1 MSLEGQHPV
10 NLNTLYQQVILDHY
24 KKPRNKGEQLV
35 DATMRKHLHNPTC
48 GDDLE
53 VSISLDADGKIDD
66 VKWNGRGCSI
76 SMSSASMMSVALRGK
91 TLDEAQAMM
100 TSFYGMMKGE
110 EGSYKSLGELQALS
124 GVSKFPVRIKCAT
137 LAWHCLEEGM
147 KESAQ
152 APQGAGRTGESVDG
166 QGGSANG
173 F

>member
-24 KKPRNKGEQLV
+24 KKPRNKGAVENAVL
-35 DATMRKHLHNPTC
+35 RKHLHNPTC

-53 VSISLDADGKIDD
+53 VQVSLGADGRIDD

-76 SMSSASMMSVALRGK
+76 SMSSASMMSVALKGK
-91 TLDEAQAMM
+91 TLEEAKALME
-100 TSFYGMMKGE
+100 SFYGMMTNE
-110 EGSYKSLGELQALS
+110 EGNYKALGEIQALS

-147 KESAQ
+147 KEREG
-152 APQGAGRTGESVDG
+152 GAV
-166 QGGSANG
+166 NG
-173 F
+173 

>member
-24 KKPRNKGEQLV
+24 KKPRNKGAVENAVLK
-35 DATMRKHLHNPTC
+35 KHLHNPTC

-53 VSISLDADGKIDD
+53 VQVSVGADGRIDD

-91 TLDEAQAMM
+91 TLEEA
-100 TSFYGMMKGE
+100 TSLMHAFYGMMTGE
-110 EGSYKSLGELQALS
+110 EGNYKPLGELQALS
-124 GVSKFPVRIKCAT
+124 GVNKFPVRIKCAT

-147 KESAQ
+147 KEH
-152 APQGAGRTGESVDG
+152 E
-166 QGGSANG
+166 GGTENG
-173 F
+173 

>member
-24 KKPRNKGEQLV
+24 KKPRNKGDMLINPIMQ
-35 DATMRKHLHNPTC
+35 KHLHNPTC

-53 VSISLDADGKIDD
+53 VSISVGADGKVDD

-76 SMSSASMMSVALRGK
+76 SMASASMMSVALKGK
-91 TLDEAQAMM
+91 SLEEAYGMM
-100 TSFYGMMKGE
+100 TAFYGMMKAEPGN
-110 EGSYKSLGELQALS
+110 YKPLGELQALS

-147 KESAQ
+147 KEHDSGRP
-152 APQGAGRTGESVDG
+152 PQGNPADVK
-166 QGGSANG
+166 GGSANG
-173 F
+173 

>member
-24 KKPRNKGEQLV
+24 KKPRNKGAVENAVLK
-35 DATMRKHLHNPTC
+35 KHLHNPTC

-53 VSISLDADGKIDD
+53 VQVSVDSEGRIDD

-76 SMSSASMMSVALRGK
+76 SMASASMMSTALKGK
-91 TLDEAQAMM
+91 TLEEAEALM
-100 TSFYGMMKGE
+100 TTFYGMMKAEPGN
-110 EGSYKSLGELQALS
+110 YKALGELQALS

-147 KESAQ
+147 KEAQ
-152 APQGAGRTGESVDG
+152 HG
-166 QGGSANG
+166 
-173 F
+173 